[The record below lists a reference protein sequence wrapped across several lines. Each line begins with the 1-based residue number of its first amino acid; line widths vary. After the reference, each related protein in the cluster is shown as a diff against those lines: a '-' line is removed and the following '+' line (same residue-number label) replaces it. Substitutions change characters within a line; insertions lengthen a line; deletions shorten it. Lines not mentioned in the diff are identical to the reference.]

1 MRTQLLLAAGAFAGV
16 GMLVAPGLWVMGKK
30 KAAILVGVL
39 LLAASGL
46 VMLYAGQL
54 LASGQR

>member
-1 MRTQLLLAAGAFAGV
+1 
-16 GMLVAPGLWVMGKK
+16 MLVAPGLWVMGKR